1 MKYNYTTPIGKTN
14 YRNQNVPFGIKDKD
28 RLGHIYAI
36 GKTGTGKSTL
46 LQNMAISDIE
56 RGNGFCVIDPHG
68 DVVENLLNYIPLER
82 IGDVIYFNPQDMEF
96 PIAFNPLK
104 NVHPHFH
111 HVVVSGLLSTFKKI
125 WADNWGPRLEHIL
138 RFTLL
143 TLLEHQEATLLDIQ
157 PLLTDISYRGHILA
171 KIQTPQILSFWYN
184 EFNKYSS
191 SLRSEAISPILNKVG
206 IFSSSALLRNIVGQK
221 DRSFHLSKVLDEGK
235 IVIANFSKGAIGED
249 VSALLGS
256 MLVTSIQLAALHR
269 AKQPEH
275 TRRPFYVYVDECHS
289 FLTDSFADILAE
301 SRKYGLGLF
310 LANQYIEQLKDEI
323 RAAIFGNVGTLI
335 SFRVGA
341 NDAHYLTKEFHP
353 VFNET
358 DLVNL
363 PRYSMYLKLMI
374 DGATS
379 QPFSADT
386 QPIKKYNTSFKA
398 DIIESS
404 RLVYANKKGV
414 VERKL
419 RDIVQTHSLH
429 ETPTLFSFAEKE

>member
-1 MKYNYTTPIGKTN
+1 
-14 YRNQNVPFGIKDKD
+14 
-28 RLGHIYAI
+28 
-36 GKTGTGKSTL
+36 
-46 LQNMAISDIE
+46 
-56 RGNGFCVIDPHG
+56 
-68 DVVENLLNYIPLER
+68 
-82 IGDVIYFNPQDMEF
+82 
-96 PIAFNPLK
+96 
-104 NVHPHFH
+104 
-111 HVVVSGLLSTFKKI
+111 VVVSGLLSTFKKI

-143 TLLEHQEATLLDIQ
+143 TLLEYQDATLLDIQ
-157 PLLTDISYRGHILA
+157 PVLTDVSFRTHILSKVHTHQLLT
-171 KIQTPQILSFWYN
+171 FWHN
-184 EFNKYSS
+184 EFGTYSNA
-191 SLRSEAISPILNKVG
+191 LRAEAISPILNKVG

-221 DRSFHLSKVLDEGK
+221 TRSFHLSKVLDDGK
-235 IVIANFSKGAIGED
+235 ILIANFSKGALGED

-256 MLVTSIQLAALHR
+256 MLVTSIQLTALHR

-275 TRRPFYVYVDECHS
+275 TRRPFYLYVDECHS

-341 NDAHYLTKEFHP
+341 DDAQYLAKEFHP
-353 VFNET
+353 IFNET

-379 QPFSADT
+379 QPFSAET
-386 QPIKKYNTSFKA
+386 IPVKSYPTSYTENIINISRSANGKKRE
-398 DIIESS
+398 I
-404 RLVYANKKGV
+404 
-414 VERKL
+414 VEREIQERYFTSEKK
-419 RDIVQTHSLH
+419 
-429 ETPTLFSFAEKE
+429 EENTLFTM